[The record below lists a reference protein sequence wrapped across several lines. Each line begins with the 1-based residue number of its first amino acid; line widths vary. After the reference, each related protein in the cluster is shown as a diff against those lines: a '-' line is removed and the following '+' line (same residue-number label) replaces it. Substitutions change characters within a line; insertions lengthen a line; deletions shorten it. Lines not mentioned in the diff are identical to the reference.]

1 MLRTMTGTPVDAADA
16 LLTDL
21 PTNGPRL
28 FDGLHR
34 DDVIARLA
42 RLSPDAIANDAGLS
56 YLAGMTAALDTDQNL
71 AIRHLLRA
79 QALASPDEEAM
90 KARIAFELG

>member
-1 MLRTMTGTPVDAADA
+1 MLRTMTGASVDDVDA

-42 RLSPDAIANDAGLS
+42 RLSPDAIVNDAGLS
-56 YLAGMTAALDTDQNL
+56 YLA
-71 AIRHLLRA
+71 
-79 QALASPDEEAM
+79 
-90 KARIAFELG
+90 